1 MNCLFSPQSREGA
14 KGRKDVLALLPS
26 YDYLKFLFVF
36 FPCYSKLKYALPE
49 KSGVPIA
56 SGQTRCRRCVR
67 PVETVLVFRDVIDEI
82 RLRKYLAAV
91 PAKAIKFL
99 HDRYYESL
107 LRLSYRYTQD
117 IEASRDV
124 LQETFIHVWENAR
137 KLAKRHDKPIQ
148 HYLVRVV
155 KLKSITSFNSAR
167 RTKTNKEAFLQDIGR
182 SFDTF
187 STEVEL
193 IRKEVM
199 HQIRT
204 IVETFPY
211 REKQC
216 LMMRFEYG
224 YSPSEIAE
232 KLQVSVKAVERS
244 ITSGRK
250 RLQRYWNDL

>member
-1 MNCLFSPQSREGA
+1 M
-14 KGRKDVLALLPS
+14 
-26 YDYLKFLFVF
+26 
-36 FPCYSKLKYALPE
+36 
-49 KSGVPIA
+49 
-56 SGQTRCRRCVR
+56 
-67 PVETVLVFRDVIDEI
+67 IDEI

-137 KLAKRHDKPIQ
+137 KLAERNDKPIQ

-155 KLKSITSFNSAR
+155 KLKSITSFNSAN
-167 RTKTNKEAFLQDIGR
+167 RTRTNRESFLQDIGPPVAA
-182 SFDTF
+182 F
-187 STEVEL
+187 SAEVEL
-193 IRKEVM
+193 IRQEVM
-199 HQIRT
+199 QQIRS
-204 IVETFPY
+204 IVETFPR

-216 LMMRFEYG
+216 LMMRFEDG
-224 YSPSEIAE
+224 NSPREIAE
-232 KLQVSVKAVERS
+232 ILQVSVKAVERS
-244 ITSGRK
+244 ITSGKK